1 MVLLM
6 ICTFLIPVIQVIAGW
21 MMRYHTPKQISS
33 WIGYRTMRST
43 KNEAAWFFANR
54 YCGKLWLTA
63 GVGMLA
69 LTAVACGCSL
79 LLSRKAADMV
89 SLVMIGVQTLEILL
103 TIPFV
108 ENALKQNERGDTH
121 AQN

>member
-1 MVLLM
+1 MVFLM

-21 MMRYHTPKQISS
+21 AMRYHTPKQINS

-43 KNEAAWFFANR
+43 KDETAWLFANR

-63 GVGMLA
+63 GVGMLV
-69 LTAVACGCSL
+69 LTGCSL
-79 LLSRKAADMV
+79 FLSRKAA
-89 SLVMIGVQTLEILL
+89 LVMIGVQTLEILL

>member
-1 MVLLM
+1 MNTTQRFKITSM
-6 ICTFLIPVIQVIAGW
+6 ITRNSA
-21 MMRYHTPKQISS
+21 
-33 WIGYRTMRST
+33 RTM
-43 KNEAAWFFANR
+43 
-54 YCGKLWLTA
+54 GIPIPMWLTA
-63 GVGMLA
+63 GVGMLV
-69 LTAVACGCSL
+69 LTGCSL
-79 LLSRKAADMV
+79 FLSRKAADIV

>member
-1 MVLLM
+1 MVFLM

-21 MMRYHTPKQISS
+21 AMRYHTPKQINS

-43 KNEAAWFFANR
+43 KDETAWLFADR

-63 GVGMLA
+63 GVGMLV
-69 LTAVACGCSL
+69 LTGCSL
-79 LLSRKAADMV
+79 FLSRKAADIV